1 MCNHESV
8 EDMGMDMAVN
18 GVLGHQT
25 KQGSE
30 MGAYSTTAALGY
42 ASKERVSAPAQWG
55 SIGWRHSPQPR

>member
-1 MCNHESV
+1 MA
-8 EDMGMDMAVN
+8 MAVN

-30 MGAYSTTAALGY
+30 MGAYSTAAALGY